1 MEMPPVGEANPEEPA
16 MGVDPP
22 GGADAVGVDDAEPLG
37 MMVVVVSD
45 GCGPPAGAEDADG
58 AGTSE
63 ELGSP
68 GSGAGAGDPGLGAGA
83 GAGEPPAA
91 APHSPETEPASPLPV
106 TSGPGSG
113 KAATF
118 VSPTLQVFVPM
129 FATNIAGRLEN
140 GTAGEPPLPFWM
152 STAKQFMYIS
162 RLPTLLN
169 QVHAPS
175 AVPVGASAGT
185 VKDTDDIG
193 QLPIQL

>member
-1 MEMPPVGEANPEEPA
+1 MEMPPVGDAEPDEPA

-22 GGADAVGVDDAEPLG
+22 GGADAVGADDADPAGAEPLG
-37 MMVVVVSD
+37 LMVVVVSE
-45 GCGPPAGAEDADG
+45 GWGPPAGAEDADG
-58 AGTSE
+58 AGTR
-63 ELGSP
+63 ELGS
-68 GSGAGAGDPGLGAGA
+68 SGLGAGA

-91 APHSPETEPASPLPV
+91 APHSPVIESPSPVPV

-118 VSPTLQVFVPM
+118 VSATLQVFVPM

-140 GTAGEPPLPFWM
+140 GTPGEPPLPFWM

-175 AVPVGASAGT
+175 AVPVGASDGT
-185 VKDTDDIG
+185 VKDTADIG